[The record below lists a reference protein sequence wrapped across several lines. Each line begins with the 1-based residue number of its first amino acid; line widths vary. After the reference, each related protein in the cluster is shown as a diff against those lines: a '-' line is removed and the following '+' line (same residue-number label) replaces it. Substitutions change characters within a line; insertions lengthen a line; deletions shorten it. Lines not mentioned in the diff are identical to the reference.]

1 MKHSL
6 NLDELFP
13 VVKGSLDMEPYRVD
27 WLVNDLWQ
35 YKKINALTGY
45 VKTGKSRLLSYVL
58 GGLSNGNVLGLNCR
72 LPNRIIY
79 LAGEEPVPQIN
90 ERIAHYARLQ
100 RADPSAI
107 LERIDFIT
115 AVGMQLQRP
124 EYQRWFVDKLVNEE
138 YDMMIIDP
146 LRRVHSA
153 DENSNNEMAAIMN
166 AMRQWANKQFCTII
180 FVHHT
185 PKPNLETD
193 LTRMETWFR
202 GASDIAAIV
211 DTATFLDKLDS
222 QTLQLRREG
231 RFAPL
236 PHLIV
241 RDLGHEP
248 DRGFETVGVRSKR
261 KEKVESTEGGG
272 QEQEGR
278 VDV

>member
-1 MKHSL
+1 
-6 NLDELFP
+6 
-13 VVKGSLDMEPYRVD
+13 
-27 WLVNDLWQ
+27 
-35 YKKINALTGY
+35 
-45 VKTGKSRLLSYVL
+45 
-58 GGLSNGNVLGLNCR
+58 
-72 LPNRIIY
+72 
-79 LAGEEPVPQIN
+79 
-90 ERIAHYARLQ
+90 
-100 RADPSAI
+100 
-107 LERIDFIT
+107 
-115 AVGMQLQRP
+115 
-124 EYQRWFVDKLVNEE
+124 
-138 YDMMIIDP
+138 MMIIDP

-248 DRGFETVGVRSKR
+248 DRGFAAAGLRSKR
-261 KEKVESTEGGG
+261 RATDEETEGRG
-272 QEQEGR
+272 QGKERGMDVQIVQEE
-278 VDV
+278 V